1 MIHIFFFFIMST
13 SVAMERMVAPAHEE
27 ILNQFMG
34 QMTDAYSHEG
44 MDLTKGGEWLNQ
56 TAFLDFLEFKEG
68 LRGYKVLLIRG
79 TEVKKNI
86 EAYLSF
92 YDGKVIIVTGGT
104 ASGATKVALDVYEKR
119 RYNEEFGRSGCS
131 DFVPN
136 VKFVVFAPEFSVM
149 TGILSGTKDEKVDL
163 RIALNADEV
172 FTTNRDGGMYMCQM
186 HMMATCAA
194 AGADCFL

>member
-1 MIHIFFFFIMST
+1 MIHIFFFFMMST

-44 MDLTKGGEWLNQ
+44 IDLTKGEEWLNQ

-104 ASGATKVALDVYEKR
+104 ASGATEVALDVYEKR
-119 RYNEEFGRSGCS
+119 RYNE
-131 DFVPN
+131 D

-172 FTTNRDGGMYMCQM
+172 FTTNRDGGMSMCQM